1 MRTCSRRATRT
12 GGFSLVDLCVALVIL
27 AVAVSSLVGATFSA
41 LRLDRVNESRA
52 AASQALRSVVEDMK
66 ALELTLVYPAFNTSP
81 DDDPDPDYDYR
92 SKLDLSTKLPHG
104 MFVATPVAE
113 ILLPENPQGQLRED
127 LDEPLLGMPRDLDGD
142 GLIDA
147 EDHSADYE
155 LLPVLLK
162 LQWESP
168 TGLQTV
174 QVATVLQ

>member
-1 MRTCSRRATRT
+1 M

-66 ALELTLVYPAFNTSP
+66 ALELTLVYSAFNTSP

-92 SKLDLSTKLPHG
+92 SWLDLTDRLPVG
-104 MFVATPVAE
+104 MFGTAPVAE
-113 ILLPENPQGQLRED
+113 ILLPEDPQGQLRED
-127 LDEPLLGMPRDLDGD
+127 LVEPLLGMPRDLDGD
-142 GLIDA
+142 GFPDGN
-147 EDHSADYE
+147 DHSADYQ
-155 LLPVLLK
+155 LLPVLLR
-162 LQWESP
+162 LEWDSP
-168 TGLQTV
+168 TGLQTI